1 METNVGHTHRAQWQG
16 EQMRKIPRTIV
27 GVVAIVVASS
37 GVAAGSEPLRIRS
50 WIDITVPQPA
60 LSALCGFAVLR
71 RIEGR
76 TDVRLFL
83 DAQGAPQ
90 HEIDSSPALVNT
102 YFATATG
109 KSISYPGTGTLIT
122 DYYSD
127 GTALASVDGLLTVV
141 HVPGDSPLFINV
153 GRLVF
158 TADVVGVNPDG
169 VPLIGVP
176 KEILFEGGV
185 DHGNVLGACAALAP

>member
-1 METNVGHTHRAQWQG
+1 MTRQSVARATTVVILMAFTTADTTRANVP
-16 EQMRKIPRTIV
+16 I
-27 GVVAIVVASS
+27 
-37 GVAAGSEPLRIRS
+37 LIRS
-50 WIDITVPQPA
+50 FVDMTVPQPG
-60 LSALCGFAVLR
+60 LSVLCGFAVLR

-76 TDVRLFL
+76 TDVRLFV
-83 DAQGAPQ
+83 DAHGAPE
-90 HEIDSSPALVNT
+90 HEIDTSPALVNT
-102 YFATATG
+102 FFAPATG

-127 GTALASVDGLLTVV
+127 GTALASVDGLLTMA
-141 HVPGDSPLFINV
+141 HVAGVAPMFVNV

-185 DHGNVLGACAALAP
+185 NHGSVLGACAALAP